1 LLRNKA
7 LRFELT
13 QIATELTQ
21 EGEPIFSG
29 ARMEVLCLPKKI
41 LRFFDPLRLET
52 LERRAW
58 RSALSELTPF
68 ARE

>member
-1 LLRNKA
+1 MPQKQLLRNKA
-7 LRFELT
+7 LRF
-13 QIATELTQ
+13 ELTQ